1 MANTQHISSQE
12 WDERRSNFQ
21 RIVEKENLSNI
32 DLKQKAYIK
41 WKLDGDENTRVFHG
55 YINNKKMKNCIMT
68 W

>member
-1 MANTQHISSQE
+1 MANTQHISFQE

-32 DLKQKAYIK
+32 DLKQKVYIK
-41 WKLDGDENTRVFHG
+41 WTLDGDENTCVFHG